1 MWEQRALSVNN
12 SLVRGRHPACG
23 DVHCG
28 NPSSFFVVVVF
39 YLGLILLHGKAFLFS
54 LDSVD
59 QKDLCD
65 QICGIAT

>member
-1 MWEQRALSVNN
+1 METHRL
-12 SLVRGRHPACG
+12 
-23 DVHCG
+23 
-28 NPSSFFVVVVF
+28 FFVVVVF

>member
-1 MWEQRALSVNN
+1 MEMCTVETHRL
-12 SLVRGRHPACG
+12 
-23 DVHCG
+23 
-28 NPSSFFVVVVF
+28 FFVVVF